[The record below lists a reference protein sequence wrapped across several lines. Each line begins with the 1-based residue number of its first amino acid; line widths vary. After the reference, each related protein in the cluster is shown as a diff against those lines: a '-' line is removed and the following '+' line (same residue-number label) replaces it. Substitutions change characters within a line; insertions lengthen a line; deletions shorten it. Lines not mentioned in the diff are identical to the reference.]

1 MKLYINHLRGSKLFE
16 ARQADKSAKIFNMI
30 FGQSD
35 AYTGAFA
42 VLSSAGFLSNLFLLI
57 CMIKDP
63 LHVFRNPSSYL
74 IANLAIGDLES
85 CAGQLIVQ
93 ALSLIGHVDTATA
106 AFNNGITFFGPD
118 LSLMSLLALAVERH
132 MCITRPILYRMNFT
146 TSKIASLLA
155 LMWFLHIS
163 RIVAIIYCIPRGIIE
178 LKDVKKYTLSL
189 YAVCVFFSF
198 VGNIS
203 TLRHMKRNGTQSRAL
218 REGSGNES
226 QATNTGR
233 AQRKFVVTMVIVT
246 SCMAVTIVPFT
257 VLMFVSNIHAVSLPP
272 AAIETVKI
280 TYFMNFVINPAMYFW
295 RMSRYRKS
303 IIAVLCWKKLSI

>member
-1 MKLYINHLRGSKLFE
+1 
-16 ARQADKSAKIFNMI
+16 MI

-42 VLSSAGFLSNLFLLI
+42 VLSLAGFLFNLILLI

-93 ALSLIGHVDTATA
+93 ALPLIGHVDTATA

-132 MCITRPILYRMNFT
+132 MCITRPILYRVNFT

-155 LMWFLHIS
+155 VLWLLHVS
-163 RIVAIIYCIPRGIIE
+163 RIVAIIYCIPKGIVE
-178 LKDVKKYTLSL
+178 LKDVKKYNLSL

-226 QATNTGR
+226 QDTSTGR
-233 AQRKFVVTMVIVT
+233 AHRKFVVTMVIVT

-257 VLMFVSNIHAVSLPP
+257 VLMFVSNIQAVSLPP
-272 AAIETVKI
+272 AAID
-280 TYFMNFVINPAMYFW
+280 
-295 RMSRYRKS
+295 
-303 IIAVLCWKKLSI
+303 C